1 MPDYYPFVILIIG
14 MATVIGMIIG
24 LRINAFVALISAAL
38 VVSLLAPGETA
49 EKMARVATAFGK
61 TAGGIGI
68 VIAMA
73 AIIGKCLMDSGA
85 ADRIV
90 RAFLKVLGEKRS
102 GTALAASGF
111 VLSIPVFFDTVF
123 YLLVP
128 LARSLFR
135 RTGKH
140 YLKYVM
146 AIAAGAAAT
155 HTLVPPTPG
164 PLLMAENLGVDIGV
178 MILVGALV
186 ALPATAIGLLYGAW
200 LDRRMPVE
208 MRPLTVTHGPDP
220 EADQAV
226 AESEKEL
233 PGLLV
238 SALPIILP
246 IILIA
251 SNTALGYRADA
262 EHAAHFTAG
271 QIIDWKALRSP
282 LASGETISLDAL
294 PEGSRSLLAKPGS
307 LGDSEKT
314 ILIDGLNT
322 AIGNKRLCPQAG
334 NLAQASL
341 ASVEHANRLVIEKAI
356 PESALQRHLWETDK
370 RKAANIGLL
379 FGNPNFALLLSA
391 AIAVLVYVR
400 QRKPSK
406 EHFAAA
412 LEEALMS
419 GGLIILITAAGGAF
433 GAMLQYAE
441 LGPAIEKLF
450 QGSSGAGLILLL
462 LGFGIAALLKVAQGS
477 STVAMITASAML
489 AAMIDPSTLGFHPV
503 YLATAVGGGSL
514 IGSWMNDSGF
524 WIFSKMSGLTEIE
537 SLKSW
542 TPLLLILGTV
552 ALVVTLILSIALP
565 MAG

>member
-1 MPDYYPFVILIIG
+1 MSDYYPFVILIIG

-24 LRINAFVALISAAL
+24 LRINAFVALITAAL

-49 EKMARVATAFGK
+49 GKIARVAAAFGK

-73 AIIGKCLMDSGA
+73 AIIGKSLMDSGA

-90 RAFLKVLGEKRS
+90 RSFLKVLGEKRS

-140 YLKYVM
+140 YLRYVM
-146 AIAAGAAAT
+146 AIAAGAAVT

-178 MILVGALV
+178 MILIGALV
-186 ALPATAIGLLYGAW
+186 ALPATAIGLLYGTW

-220 EADQAV
+220 EADEAV

-251 SNTALGYRADA
+251 SNTAVGYRADA
-262 EHAAHFTAG
+262 EHAAHFTTG
-271 QIIDWKALRSP
+271 QIADWQALRSS
-282 LASGETISLDAL
+282 LASGQTISLEAL
-294 PEGSRSLLAKPGS
+294 PEGSRSVLAKPGS
-307 LGDSEKT
+307 LSDSEKT

-322 AIGNKRLCPQAG
+322 ALGNKKLYPQARD
-334 NLAQASL
+334 LSRDSL

-356 PESALQRHLWETDK
+356 PESVLQRHLWETDK

-379 FGNPNFALLLSA
+379 FGDPNFALLLSA

-400 QRKPSK
+400 QRRPSK
-406 EHFAAA
+406 EHFAAS

-441 LGPAIEKLF
+441 LGPAIERLF

-489 AAMIDPSTLGFHPV
+489 AAMIDPSTLAFHPV

-514 IGSWMNDSGF
+514 MGSWMNDSGF

-552 ALVVTLILSIALP
+552 TLVVTLILSIVLP

>member
-1 MPDYYPFVILIIG
+1 MSDYYPFVILIIG
-14 MATVIGMIIG
+14 MTTVIGMIIG
-24 LRINAFVALISAAL
+24 LRINAFVALITAAL

-49 EKMARVATAFGK
+49 EKIARVATAFGK

-73 AIIGKCLMDSGA
+73 AIIGKSLMDSGA

-90 RAFLKVLGEKRS
+90 RSFLKVLGEKRS

-146 AIAAGAAAT
+146 AIAAGAAVT

-178 MILVGALV
+178 MILIGALV
-186 ALPATAIGLLYGAW
+186 ALPATAIGLLYGTW

-220 EADQAV
+220 EADEAV
-226 AESEKEL
+226 TESEKEL

-238 SALPIILP
+238 SVLPIILP

-251 SNTALGYRADA
+251 SNTAVGYRADA
-262 EHAAHFTAG
+262 EHAAHFTTG
-271 QIIDWKALRSP
+271 QIADWQALRSS

-294 PEGSRSLLAKPGS
+294 PGESQSLLAKPGS
-307 LGDSEKT
+307 LNDSEKA
-314 ILIDGLNT
+314 ILVDGLNT
-322 AIGNKRLCPQAG
+322 AIGKKNLYPQAG
-334 NLAQASL
+334 NLSRDSL
-341 ASVEHANRLVIEKAI
+341 ASVEHSNRLVLEKAI
-356 PESALQRHLWETDK
+356 PETTLQRHLWETDK

-391 AIAVLVYVR
+391 TIAVLVYVR
-400 QRKPSK
+400 QRKPSR
-406 EHFAAA
+406 EHFSAS

-489 AAMIDPSTLGFHPV
+489 AAMIDPSTLSFHPV

-552 ALVVTLILSIALP
+552 TLVVTLILSIVLP